1 MINNNEKISKDFT
14 YHVDSLLRCVCI
26 IHTSPSAISP
36 RDLRTDFGRC
46 PLETGTSD
54 IHHGGC
60 VCCPFLSL
68 FFFHGATWIS
78 HLAGLFVSSLLRKGK
93 KKKHIT
99 VSPPILH
106 LWVSLRLLLL
116 LRCCHCSDSSFLSSS
131 SLISVAA
138 VRKKKKKEEV
148 NERCAQKSHDASPL
162 SETHQ

>member
-60 VCCPFLSL
+60 VLSL
-68 FFFHGATWIS
+68 SLSFFFHGATWIS

-93 KKKHIT
+93 KKST
-99 VSPPILH
+99 SQWVLPSYTSGS
-106 LWVSLRLLLL
+106 LWGFFFFSVVVIARTALFSLLLL
-116 LRCCHCSDSSFLSSS
+116 WYQ
-131 SLISVAA
+131 SLPYGRR
-138 VRKKKKKEEV
+138 RKKKKWT
-148 NERCAQKSHDASPL
+148 RDARKRVTTPV
-162 SETHQ
+162 H